1 MPVTMA
7 NEVITEMVE
16 DSIFLW
22 LLSVERNR
30 KKERIIWA

>member
-1 MPVTMA
+1 MA
-7 NEVITEMVE
+7 NEAITEMVE

-30 KKERIIWA
+30 ELYGLEK